1 MTRNINRNCAT
12 GRSRSLGVG
21 LALALCAGG
30 ETPAFAQTNSGPVS
44 REVVQALPSQDV
56 QRLNDA
62 LRRLARNSRNLSAL
76 TDAGK
81 ASLAL
86 GDLEAAMG
94 FFGRAED
101 LSPNNASVK
110 MGMAA
115 VFLRRDRPIEALR
128 LFAEAEAAGASSN
141 AVAAERGLAF
151 DLVGNN
157 ADAQASYKLAL
168 QRGAGP
174 EVTRRLAISHAI
186 AGNKEDFEIILK
198 PLVGARDFAAFRSR
212 AFGLAILGE
221 TGEANAI
228 ASAVMPRDLAASM
241 APYLEYMPRLTKA
254 QQAAAANLGIFPKAA
269 EIGRDDPRI
278 AQYAAGTDNSALA
291 SAAGARLEPQ
301 GAPLGRASTDPRR
314 RRPDRTGS
322 GNAIA
327 ASAPSAAPIVE
338 APARVAA
345 APSTTAPASA
355 DAFVP
360 STTASPATE
369 ASELPALAAV
379 TPAPSASAPVQAAS
393 SAAPLTPVPSVATVS
408 APVVQATP
416 VAQFAP
422 VVQAPPSALVPA
434 ASVVQATPV
443 VPVPSVATVSAPATQ
458 VAAAAQVLSAQI
470 PATQKPEA
478 AAPSTTA
485 QTTTALAAA
494 GSAAAVPTLSASPVE
509 VLTQEEASEQA
520 SEAVTALAA
529 APQAPLNT
537 PPGALDEITQ
547 VAAPTAESGPLS
559 IPAPASTLPA
569 QTPSAQTFDLVQ
581 ASEMVDAAR
590 ANSTSAEVPA
600 PAAIAAVSAPV
611 AQATALPNS
620 APTPA
625 ATAPSQTARTSV
637 SSAFADFASE
647 GRTSVA
653 PAAGAVD
660 LSAITIAR
668 EAKPEPPKTESKPEK
683 ADHPKRYWVQI
694 ASVADDDLL
703 KSEYRRIARK
713 ADGLL
718 KNYSGH
724 AAELG
729 ETNRLLAGPVTSLKA
744 AQGLVEELKGEGI
757 DSFVH
762 TSAKGKKVEKIQ

>member
-1 MTRNINRNCAT
+1 MTSNKNRNRAI
-12 GRSRSLGVG
+12 GRSRSLGLG
-21 LALALCAGG
+21 LVLALCAGAAI
-30 ETPAFAQTNSGPVS
+30 PAVAQNNSGPVS

-278 AQYAAGTDNSALA
+278 AQYAAGTGNSALA

-360 STTASPATE
+360 SATASPATE

-393 SAAPLTPVPSVATVS
+393 PVSSLTPVPSLATVS

-416 VAQFAP
+416 V
-422 VVQAPPSALVPA
+422 VPA
-434 ASVVQATPV
+434 
-443 VPVPSVATVSAPATQ
+443 PSVATVSAPATQ
-458 VAAAAQVLSAQI
+458 VAAAAQV
-470 PATQKPEA
+470 PAVQTPA
-478 AAPSTTA
+478 IAAPSTPAPSTPA
-485 QTTTALAAA
+485 PATPALAAA
-494 GSAAAVPTLSASPVE
+494 SSASATPALSASPVE
-509 VLTQEEASEQA
+509 VLTQEEAAEQA

-529 APQAPLNT
+529 APQASLNT
-537 PPGALDEITQ
+537 PPGALDEITR

-569 QTPSAQTFDLVQ
+569 QTPSAQTFDLAR

-590 ANSTSAEVPA
+590 ANSTSAEAPA
-600 PAAIAAVSAPV
+600 SAAIAAVSEPAV
-611 AQATALPNS
+611 QAAALPTS
-620 APTPA
+620 APTPV
-625 ATAPSQTARTSV
+625 ATAPSAAARTSV

-668 EAKPEPPKTESKPEK
+668 EAKPEPPKIESKPEK
-683 ADHPKRYWVQI
+683 TDHPKRYWVQI

-724 AAELG
+724 ASELG

-744 AQGLVEELKGEGI
+744 AQDLVEELKGEGI

-762 TSAKGKKVEKIQ
+762 TSAKGKKVDKIQ

>member
-1 MTRNINRNCAT
+1 MTSNNNSNRAA
-12 GRSRSLGVG
+12 GHRVSLG
-21 LALALCAGG
+21 LALALCAAGAA
-30 ETPAFAQTNSGPVS
+30 PAFAQSNSGPVS

-101 LSPNNASVK
+101 LSPNNPSVK

-128 LFAEAEAAGASSN
+128 LFSEAEAAGASSN

-157 ADAQASYKLAL
+157 ADAQASYQLAL

-174 EVTRRLAISHAI
+174 EVSRRLAISHAI

-278 AQYAAGTDNSALA
+278 AQYAAGTGNNALA
-291 SAAGARLEPQ
+291 SAAGSNLEPQ

-322 GNAIA
+322 GNALA
-327 ASAPSAAPIVE
+327 ANTPSAAPIVQE
-338 APARVAA
+338 PVRVAA
-345 APSTTAPASA
+345 APVTNVAVNAPASSE
-355 DAFVP
+355 AFVP
-360 STTASPATE
+360 SAAANPATN
-369 ASELPALAAV
+369 STELPALAA
-379 TPAPSASAPVQAAS
+379 AAPVPNAT
-393 SAAPLTPVPSVATVS
+393 APLQNANSTTPLVPFPSVATVS

-416 VAQFAP
+416 VAQAPTVAAPSVAIVDVPAVQTAAAVQTPATIEIAAASSVSAAP
-422 VVQAPPSALVPA
+422 VVQA
-434 ASVVQATPV
+434 Q
-443 VPVPSVATVSAPATQ
+443 
-458 VAAAAQVLSAQI
+458 
-470 PATQKPEA
+470 
-478 AAPSTTA
+478 
-485 QTTTALAAA
+485 
-494 GSAAAVPTLSASPVE
+494 PVE
-509 VLTQEEASEQA
+509 VLTREEIAA
-520 SEAVTALAA
+520 DADDRAPALAA
-529 APQAPLNT
+529 ATQLPLNT
-537 PPGALDEITQ
+537 PPGTLDEIVQ
-547 VAAPTAESGPLS
+547 VAAPVGDSEPNS
-559 IPAPASTLPA
+559 IPAPTPA
-569 QTPSAQTFDLVQ
+569 IKTQSAQTFDLAR
-581 ASEMVDAAR
+581 ASELVNVTR
-590 ANSTSAEVPA
+590 GSNISADVPA
-600 PAAIAAVSAPV
+600 TAPIETVSAPIV
-611 AQATALPNS
+611 QV

-625 ATAPSQTARTSV
+625 IEPATSTETARQSV
-637 SSAFADFASE
+637 SSAFADFSSE

-668 EAKPEPPKTESKPEK
+668 EAKPEPPESESQPEK
-683 ADHPKRYWVQI
+683 PAHPKRYWVQI
-694 ASVADDDLL
+694 ASVSDDDLL

-713 ADGLL
+713 AGDLL

-724 AAELG
+724 ASELG

-744 AQGLVEELKGEGI
+744 AQALTQELKDEGI

-762 TSAKGKKVEKIQ
+762 TSPKGKKVDKIQ